1 MSAVK
6 FIKIFDEQ
14 IAKTLES
21 GGFSFMTEKI
31 NDNQTVY
38 VFEESQ
44 EIHDALAS
52 LMGDGNYQEL
62 IFAVD
67 DMLNF

>member
-1 MSAVK
+1 MRDK
-6 FIKIFDEQ
+6 KYIKIFDEQ
-14 IAKTLES
+14 IAKTLEC

-44 EIHDALAS
+44 EIYGILEP
-52 LMGDGNYQEL
+52 LMKDGNYQEL